1 MRELRKLDLSYYIF
15 NDVCLSLHR
24 SVTYRNTE
32 ENIKSCQIDFVVVG
46 PTGIFIIGAKEW
58 VEKILREASQIPLKD
73 VDMAGLVFYIRTV
86 NRFHRK
92 LPIYNVAVML
102 QKVPKVQYEY
112 VHHLSLKQLYW
123 FILRREG
130 VLSKKSIKTIVR
142 WLTKISNRKPIIRR
156 ITKWGIQGWIK
167 KVNYFLA

>member
-1 MRELRKLDLSYYIF
+1 M
-15 NDVCLSLHR
+15 
-24 SVTYRNTE
+24 
-32 ENIKSCQIDFVVVG
+32 
-46 PTGIFIIGAKEW
+46 
-58 VEKILREASQIPLKD
+58 EKILNEASQIPLKD

-130 VLSKKSIKTIVR
+130 VISKKSIKKIVR

-156 ITKWGIQGWIK
+156 ITK
-167 KVNYFLA
+167 